1 MNTSQP
7 ANAQAILEG
16 EALHAFM
23 DQAHDLL
30 QQEDETSP
38 IAPAERQAAVMEL
51 LSQQRFAPA
60 TVSELERLHDLWL
73 DLERPETANALLREH
88 RDATLQHLQGDNHL
102 LATASLALSDIQSR
116 LRFDREGGV
125 ALLAPA
131 ADLMGRLP
139 HTGEPY
145 RYWNGW
151 HYLAREAQAWEL
163 AEQGVDLQR
172 NHERSDPD
180 GEASPARRDARAS
193 LRKAEL
199 ARLRGDVPATVRH
212 VQAATAQLALA
223 DADQNVDFD
232 DWLHLARE
240 VLPLAPQSVPAVL
253 MAAQQ
258 HLARTESPAASQAV
272 RA

>member
-7 ANAQAILEG
+7 ATAQAVLEG

-30 QQEDETSP
+30 QQEDDASP

-60 TVSELERLHDLWL
+60 TVGELERLHDLWL

-88 RDATLQHLQGDNHL
+88 RAATLQPLQGDNHL

-151 HYLAREAQAWEL
+151 H
-163 AEQGVDLQR
+163 
-172 NHERSDPD
+172 
-180 GEASPARRDARAS
+180 
-193 LRKAEL
+193 
-199 ARLRGDVPATVRH
+199 
-212 VQAATAQLALA
+212 
-223 DADQNVDFD
+223 
-232 DWLHLARE
+232 
-240 VLPLAPQSVPAVL
+240 
-253 MAAQQ
+253 
-258 HLARTESPAASQAV
+258 
-272 RA
+272 

>member
-51 LSQQRFAPA
+51 LSQQRVAPA

-163 AEQGVDLQR
+163 AEKAWTCSATTSAATPTARHPPRAATRVPACAR
-172 NHERSDPD
+172 PSWPACAAMCRPPCAMCRPPRRSWPWQTPTRTWTSTT
-180 GEASPARRDARAS
+180 GCTLRAKCCRWP
-193 LRKAEL
+193 RKAF
-199 ARLRGDVPATVRH
+199 RPC
-212 VQAATAQLALA
+212 
-223 DADQNVDFD
+223 
-232 DWLHLARE
+232 
-240 VLPLAPQSVPAVL
+240 
-253 MAAQQ
+253 
-258 HLARTESPAASQAV
+258 
-272 RA
+272 